1 MSEMWIH
8 DERMAELEHVL
19 EEEAEA
25 ELRAAITE
33 TKRREEMEAEAALA
47 LEEERRAEEERILQY
62 ELMEIEAREVR
73 RAEIEA
79 SRRDELW
86 EALNDTGSPL

>member
-1 MSEMWIH
+1 MNEMWLH

-25 ELRAAITE
+25 ELRAAIAE
-33 TKRREEMEAEAALA
+33 TKRREETEAEAALVYECE
-47 LEEERRAEEERILQY
+47 LQAEQERILQY
-62 ELMEIEAREVR
+62 ELWEIEAREAQ

-86 EALNDTGSPL
+86 EAVNDTGGPL